1 VAYAYAQCM
10 RGRHAVMIVAVSVLA
25 AGVSLAAKTKFQ
37 SVWKAPDAAT
47 VSFAGAKVAA
57 LVIDKDDSLRVA
69 GEEALVRELNARGLQ
84 GVASYRMIPKEEL
97 LNVEKARP
105 WFERAGVQG
114 VVALR
119 VVNDDRRKTV
129 VPGMWTTDYYQTF
142 WSYYGYSWGA
152 VYTPGYVRDER
163 IVSLET
169 LIFSVPKNAL
179 VWAGLSVTENQKEGT
194 KVVAEVV
201 KEAVEEMRK
210 QGLAKR

>member
-1 VAYAYAQCM
+1 M
-10 RGRHAVMIVAVSVLA
+10 RRQPVAVIVPVILLA
-25 AGVSLAAKTKFQ
+25 AGITLAGKTKFQ

-69 GEEALVRELNARGLQ
+69 GEEALVRELTARGLQ
-84 GVASYRMIPKEEL
+84 GVPSYRMIPKEEL
-97 LNVEKARP
+97 QNAEKARP
-105 WFERAGVQG
+105 WFERAGIQG

-129 VPGMWTTDYYQTF
+129 VPSQWTSEYYQSF
-142 WSYYGYSWGA
+142 WGYYGYSWGA

-179 VWAGLSVTENQKEGT
+179 VWAGQSVTENPKDGR
-194 KVVAEVV
+194 KVVEEVV

-210 QGLAKR
+210 QGLVKR

>member
-1 VAYAYAQCM
+1 M
-10 RGRHAVMIVAVSVLA
+10 RRQPVAVIVPVMLLA
-25 AGVSLAAKTKFQ
+25 AGISLAGKTKFQ

-69 GEEALVRELNARGLQ
+69 GEEALVRELTARGLQ
-84 GVASYRMIPKEEL
+84 GVPSYRMIPKEEL
-97 LNVEKARP
+97 QNAEKARP
-105 WFERAGVQG
+105 WFERAGIQG

-129 VPGMWTTDYYQTF
+129 VPSQWTSEYYQSF
-142 WSYYGYSWGA
+142 WGYYGYSWGA

-179 VWAGLSVTENQKEGT
+179 VWAGQSVTENPKDGR
-194 KVVAEVV
+194 KVVEEVV

-210 QGLAKR
+210 QGLVKR